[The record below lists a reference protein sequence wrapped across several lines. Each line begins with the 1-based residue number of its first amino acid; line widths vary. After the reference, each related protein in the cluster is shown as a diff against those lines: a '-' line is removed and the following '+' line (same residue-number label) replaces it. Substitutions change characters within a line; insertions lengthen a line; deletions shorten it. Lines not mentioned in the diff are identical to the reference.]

1 MEKTNRFNLPV
12 PLVKALTGNHKLPI
26 KGRYSVTSLIDS
38 PLRRCLSMSH
48 GAEIETDVSENLWML
63 LGTAVHFVIEQSGS
77 GDQEVK
83 IEKDYNGSTIV
94 GVVDHYDPETK
105 TITDWK
111 ITSVYSVLKG
121 VKREW
126 ETQLNCYTYL
136 LDVPVEKVQ
145 IYAILRD
152 WSRAAYRKE
161 VNNLFQSK
169 ENAYPPIPFVNIS
182 VPLWDKEKVNQYIK
196 ERVELHKLA
205 EETELKNIPQCT
217 EEERWTRPPKFAVA
231 KKAQDR
237 ATRLLDTKEDAEL
250 YIAEKKLVSYQI
262 FDRPGQD
269 IRCLDYC
276 GVSKFCPYKK
286 IVDSM

>member
-1 MEKTNRFNLPV
+1 MEKTNHFNLPA
-12 PLVKALTGNHKLPI
+12 PLVKALTGNHKLPV

-83 IEKDYNGSTIV
+83 IEKPYGDGTIV
-94 GVVDHYDPETK
+94 GVVDHYDPTTR

-121 VKREW
+121 VKSEW
-126 ETQLNCYTYL
+126 ASQLNCYTYL
-136 LDVPVEKVQ
+136 LDVPVDKVQ

-152 WSRAAYRKE
+152 WSRTAYAKE

-169 ENAYPPIPFVNIS
+169 ENAYPPVPFVNIS
-182 VPLWDKEKVNQYIK
+182 VPLWGKEKVNQYIK
-196 ERVELHKLA
+196 ERIELHKLA
-205 EETELKNIPQCT
+205 EESELKDIPQCT

-231 KKAQDR
+231 KKPQDR
-237 ATRLLDTKEDAEL
+237 ATRLLDTKEDAEK
-250 YIAEKKLVSYQI
+250 YISEKKLVGYQI

-269 IRCLDYC
+269 VRCLDYC
-276 GVSKFCPYKK
+276 GVSKFCPYKGAK
-286 IVDSM
+286 